1 MWEIF
6 ANVQLSREKKWAALR
21 SGRVLISGESS
32 HTLGNVFCEED
43 REDLNPWIGKLTT
56 TRMGRFLSSKVS
68 QPEVFFRKLF
78 LLLYLGTD
86 WGKRGWKRRSI
97 RESLEMFRGKVIKA

>member
-43 REDLNPWIGKLTT
+43 REDLNPWIGKLTAT
-56 TRMGRFLSSKVS
+56 
-68 QPEVFFRKLF
+68 
-78 LLLYLGTD
+78 
-86 WGKRGWKRRSI
+86 
-97 RESLEMFRGKVIKA
+97 